1 VIQINLLPPEYRKSE
16 ATPIARFIAIVVG
29 AIVVTSGLVAYGF
42 VHYSILKGA
51 REVREATEADYVNKK
66 AQADV
71 SLALQAEIDAY
82 ETRRRAIQQ
91 VAKGRILHSRK
102 LDEFLDIIH
111 SPPEKGAYFV
121 WLKDLAVKPPRQ
133 VRRGK
138 ATSGGA
144 IAFSGWAETTE
155 FSRVTN
161 LRDAVRKDGFFED
174 FSSISYPNF
183 KAVAWDDG
191 LEPATAGRF
200 NYSMTLKPLGW
211 KHELKK

>member
-1 VIQINLLPPEYRKSE
+1 VIQINLLPAEYRKSE
-16 ATPIARFIAIVVG
+16 STPIARFIAIVVG
-29 AIVVTSGLVAYGF
+29 AILVTGGLVAYGF
-42 VHYSILKGA
+42 VHYSTLKGA
-51 REVREATEADYVNKK
+51 RELREATEADYVNKK
-66 AQADV
+66 AQSDV

-91 VAKGRILHSRK
+91 VAKGRILHSKK

-121 WLKDLAVKPPRQ
+121 WLKDLNVKPPRQ

-144 IAFSGWAETTE
+144 VSFSGWAETIE

-161 LRDAVRKDGFFED
+161 LRDAIRKDAYFED

-183 KAVAWDDG
+183 KAQSWDDG

-211 KHELKK
+211 RHELKK